1 MNVLLSLN
9 LRKLNPEA
17 NFGLLYATP
26 TVIVALDL
34 LLKLVGLLISVTI
47 FPAAMVLS
55 ILLASLLLIFFP
67 KSAWN
72 NMAIYENLQKNSCER
87 NFVHSFRL
95 PRLDSNQRPFD

>member
-1 MNVLLSLN
+1 MHSNATTIIIIVSLMNVLLSLN

-17 NFGLLYATP
+17 NFGLLYAIP

-67 KSAWN
+67 KSA
-72 NMAIYENLQKNSCER
+72 
-87 NFVHSFRL
+87 
-95 PRLDSNQRPFD
+95 

>member
-1 MNVLLSLN
+1 MLSKPYFLRTKAILNLCVHSNATTIIIIISLMNVLLSLN

-67 KSAWN
+67 KSA
-72 NMAIYENLQKNSCER
+72 
-87 NFVHSFRL
+87 
-95 PRLDSNQRPFD
+95 

>member
-34 LLKLVGLLISVTI
+34 LLKLVGSPYFCDHFPSRNGAVNLIGQPSI
-47 FPAAMVLS
+47 DFLS
-55 ILLASLLLIFFP
+55 KISM
-67 KSAWN
+67 KQHG
-72 NMAIYENLQKNSCER
+72 NL
-87 NFVHSFRL
+87 
-95 PRLDSNQRPFD
+95 